1 MDNYYCLIRLHKN
14 AIVLNLIQNKNHYIN
29 IKSMLPI
36 CFSASSASILY
47 RLVIMHKLFHNLS
60 IVHIMYLSQEI
71 YKAELAIF
79 LNQKYIQS

>member
-14 AIVLNLIQNKNHYIN
+14 IIVLSVIQNKNHYIDM
-29 IKSMLPI
+29 KPMLPI
-36 CFSASSASILY
+36 CFSASSAYTLY
-47 RLVIMHKLFHNLS
+47 RLAIMHKVFYSLS
-60 IVHIMYLSQEI
+60 IIHIMYISQEI